1 MKREKELL
9 REKLIEFQLEIAE
22 LGHAL
27 REQEQIFQA
36 REKDWYLNLFDVLD
50 AFENLDETIKAKE
63 DCFDK
68 TGRMLSKNIRS
79 IHRKFIRLLKANN
92 IVQIE
97 FHDNKARMDYCKV
110 VDTAESAGLRDET
123 ILSVVKN
130 GYIDTQQNTVLR
142 KAEVI
147 TVLNNMDHPSGIW
160 SEDKI
165 DQIQGEIDQIQEK
178 NNSGLS
184 SHH

>member
-79 IHRKFIRLLKANN
+79 IHRKFIR
-92 IVQIE
+92 
-97 FHDNKARMDYCKV
+97 
-110 VDTAESAGLRDET
+110 
-123 ILSVVKN
+123 
-130 GYIDTQQNTVLR
+130 
-142 KAEVI
+142 
-147 TVLNNMDHPSGIW
+147 
-160 SEDKI
+160 
-165 DQIQGEIDQIQEK
+165 
-178 NNSGLS
+178 
-184 SHH
+184 

>member
-1 MKREKELL
+1 MKRKKELL
-9 REKLIEFQLEIAE
+9 REKFIEFQLEIAE

-27 REQEQIFQA
+27 REQEQTLQA

-79 IHRKFIRLLKANN
+79 IHRKLIRLLKANH

-110 VDTAESAGLRDET
+110 VDTMESAGLRDET

-130 GYIDTQQNTVLR
+130 GYIDMQHNVVLR

-147 TVLNNMDHPSGIW
+147 TVLNNMDHPSEIW
-160 SEDKI
+160 PEDKI
-165 DQIQGEIDQIQEK
+165 DQIQGEIDQIQGK
-178 NNSGLS
+178 NDSGVS